1 MITQISTDDL
11 RKMKGSEGLIIQ
23 GCGDDLNQWVDG
35 INDLLTKAGILPDG
49 KTFTDVS
56 QFSNDGV
63 TCLLF
68 KFTDDLK
75 QLDVGKLA
83 IWRLQTHEAF
93 GGTWL
98 SDYVPNRLGGFIS
111 NPSGAERKKPDCEL
125 IGKDGNIFNLV
136 GIAARTLNRN
146 GMSDEAK
153 EMSSRVFASGDY
165 NEAICIIG
173 EYVNIVGSD
182 GNFDEDF
189 DGDLNPMTM

>member
-1 MITQISTDDL
+1 VITQISTDDL

-23 GCGDDLNQWVDG
+23 GCGGDLNQWVEG
-35 INDLLTKAGILPDG
+35 INDLLAKAGILPDG
-49 KTFTDVS
+49 KAFTDVS

-125 IGKDGNIFNLV
+125 IGQDGNIFNLV

-165 NEAICIIG
+165 NEALCIIG

-189 DGDLNPMTM
+189 DGDLDPMTM

>member
-1 MITQISTDDL
+1 VITQISTDDL

-23 GCGDDLNQWVDG
+23 GCGGDLNQWVEG
-35 INDLLTKAGILPDG
+35 INDLLAKAGILPDG
-49 KTFTDVS
+49 KAFTDVS
-56 QFSNDGV
+56 QFSHDGV

-125 IGKDGNIFNLV
+125 IGQDGNIFNLV

-165 NEAICIIG
+165 NEALCIIG

-189 DGDLNPMTM
+189 DGDLDPMTM

>member
-23 GCGDDLNQWVDG
+23 GCGGDLNQWVDG

-125 IGKDGNIFNLV
+125 IGQDGNIFNLV

-165 NEAICIIG
+165 NEALCIIG

-189 DGDLNPMTM
+189 DGDLDPMTM

>member
-23 GCGDDLNQWVDG
+23 GCGGDLNQWVDG

-165 NEAICIIG
+165 NEALCIIG

-182 GNFDEDF
+182 ENFDEDF

>member
-1 MITQISTDDL
+1 
-11 RKMKGSEGLIIQ
+11 MKGSEGMIIQ
-23 GCGDDLNQWVDG
+23 GCGGDLNQWVDG
-35 INDLLTKAGILPDG
+35 INDLLAKAGILPDC
-49 KTFTDVS
+49 KTFSDVS
-56 QFSNDGV
+56 QFSHDGV

-111 NPSGAERKKPDCEL
+111 NSSGAERKKPDCEL

-153 EMSSRVFASGDY
+153 KMSSRVFASGDY
-165 NEAICIIG
+165 NEALCIIG

-182 GNFDEDF
+182 ENFDEDF

>member
-23 GCGDDLNQWVDG
+23 GCGGDLNQWADG
-35 INDLLTKAGILPDG
+35 INDLLAKAGILSDG
-49 KTFTDVS
+49 KKFTDIS
-56 QFSNDGV
+56 QFSYDGV

-75 QLDVGKLA
+75 PLDVGKLA
-83 IWRLQTHEAF
+83 IWRLQTYEAF

-98 SDYVPNRLGGFIS
+98 SDYVPNRLGGFITK
-111 NPSGAERKKPDCEL
+111 PSGAERKKPDCEL
-125 IGKDGNIFNLV
+125 IGQDGNIYNLV

-165 NEAICIIG
+165 NEALCIIG

-182 GNFDEDF
+182 ENFDEDF